1 MYFSDNEFNYNMNV
15 FRLSG
20 GWILRKFFL
29 NVQRG
34 QSTILIKSE
43 ILRNY
48 HGGDVYYDM
57 QQGTALMVDT

>member
-1 MYFSDNEFNYNMNV
+1 MSV
-15 FRLSG
+15 FRLPG

-29 NVQRG
+29 NVQRR

-48 HGGDVYYDM
+48 PGGDVYYDM
-57 QQGTALMVDT
+57 QQRTAMMVDT

>member
-20 GWILRKFFL
+20 EWILRNLFL
-29 NVQRG
+29 NEQRVK
-34 QSTILIKSE
+34 STILIKSE

-48 HGGDVYYDM
+48 PGGGVYYDM
-57 QQGTALMVDT
+57 QQRTTMMVDT